1 MNDAGESNEVDEGAL
16 HGPLGDA
23 VRSIC
28 GSPAPAEVRERALE
42 TVRGWEQPA
51 APRPAHRGAAR
62 VWFGTAVLAVVT
74 ATLLVVAGR
83 LWLSPPR
90 ATEQAL
96 SANGAAWETG
106 VLNQEASLNADL
118 DLAHTEA
125 AVAETSSALLGI
137 RVDPSGGASRR
148 LDRAL
153 AGAELGAVPAPL
165 DGAESL
171 GGFGATASGARPR
184 PGRSGVPVARGLAA
198 GASPAPRLA
207 VAATATVLVSTGGHE
222 PLKLGAQ
229 VASLDAAGVLHVWD
243 WSAGDVSRPLDVTCQ
258 GAFAVTPD
266 GAAIVTADGRRIDVA
281 TGAAE
286 PLDNFAGNVRR
297 VQFSPDAQTLVLQ
310 VQQADDTAII
320 RLLDA
325 KTAELRVEIPR
336 QFVHMFAAAFTA
348 DGAEL
353 FLMDKDMFIGRWDA
367 WSGESR
373 TRYEPAHTNSI
384 RALAVSGNRSR
395 MASAGPEGEI
405 FLWDVATGK
414 LLHRLVAKQQHG
426 LPSMAYALQFS
437 PDGKRLAGGGP
448 QNLVL
453 WNTES
458 GEVERLFPSSS
469 GGAVHIRYTE
479 DGRFLTT
486 VREAHGQRTEAGQN
500 LLVYPGVHYWDTES
514 GKAVEA
520 TPGSG

>member
-1 MNDAGESNEVDEGAL
+1 
-16 HGPLGDA
+16 
-23 VRSIC
+23 
-28 GSPAPAEVRERALE
+28 
-42 TVRGWEQPA
+42 
-51 APRPAHRGAAR
+51 
-62 VWFGTAVLAVVT
+62 
-74 ATLLVVAGR
+74 
-83 LWLSPPR
+83 
-90 ATEQAL
+90 
-96 SANGAAWETG
+96 
-106 VLNQEASLNADL
+106 
-118 DLAHTEA
+118 
-125 AVAETSSALLGI
+125 
-137 RVDPSGGASRR
+137 
-148 LDRAL
+148 L
-153 AGAELGAVPAPL
+153 AGAERQAAPAPQ
-165 DGAESL
+165 AASQPL
-171 GGFGATASGARPR
+171 GGRGALAAGATPR
-184 PGRSGVPVARGLAA
+184 PGRSGVAAGFGGA

-207 VAATATVLVSTGGHE
+207 VAATATVLVSTGGRE

-243 WSAGDVSRPLDVTCQ
+243 WSAGDVSRPLDVTCR

-297 VQFSPDAQTLVLQ
+297 VQFSPDGQTLVLQ
-310 VQQADDTAII
+310 VEQPDDTAII

-325 KTAELRVEIPR
+325 KTAEPRVEIPR
-336 QFVHMFAAAFTA
+336 QFIHMFAAAFTA

-373 TRYEPAHTNSI
+373 ARYEPAHTNSI
-384 RALAVSGNRSR
+384 RALAVSADRTR
-395 MASAGPEGEI
+395 MVSAGPEGEI

-414 LLHRLVAKQQHG
+414 LLHRLVAKQQYG

-458 GEVERLFPSSS
+458 GEVERMFPSSS
-469 GGAVHIRYTE
+469 GGAVHIRFTE

-486 VREAHGQRTEAGQN
+486 VREAHGHVTEAGQS
-500 LLVYPGVHYWDTES
+500 LLVYPGVHYWDAES
-514 GKAVEA
+514 GKAVD
-520 TPGSG
+520 PLRRSG